1 MLKKKIGIYALILA
15 MAAAGL
21 AGCGTTE
28 KANPSE
34 KPLSKSGDKEGDKSF
49 SVVCTIFP
57 EYDWT
62 KEILGEHADD
72 AEITYLLDNG
82 IDLHNY
88 QPTADDILTISS
100 CDLFVYVGG
109 ESDEWV
115 ENALAEATNKDMKV
129 INLMDVLGDSAKVE
143 ELKEGMQESEHEHS
157 HDHNTDFEDYDVKDR
172 TLSEWDGSWQST
184 YPLLLDGSLDE
195 VWEHKA
201 EEDDT
206 MSAED
211 YKKKYTTAYETDVV
225 TININ
230 APEIEYVTAEKSI
243 KAEYDYSGFY
253 IRTKDDGSKQVR
265 YKFEKKSG
273 DDSAAKYI
281 VFSDH
286 NIEPSEP
293 EHFHLYSGN
302 DGFDTL
308 VEEGTHF
315 PTYYPSALTAD
326 DIVEEMTGGE
336 SHDHD
341 HSKEVSTFEDDEVK
355 DRSLSDW
362 AGEWQSAYPLVLDGS
377 LDEAWEH
384 KSEDGSMTAEEY
396 KDYYTIGYK
405 TDISSVKIDG
415 DNITFTYDDGKTVSS
430 DYEYTGYF
438 IQNWSTGTKAAMYRF
453 EAVDKE
459 SGAPVYIEFND
470 HMIEPEKA
478 EHFHLRMSNESYD
491 AIVDPEGNW
500 PTFFDAALTPDE
512 VCDEVIGHGH
522 SDEDEDE
529 EEHEHEDEHEEEHED
544 EHEHHHEEGEEEYD
558 EHVWLSVKNAK
569 TICGAIEKEL
579 EAIDP
584 DNAADYKANLES
596 YTAKLDEL
604 DNSFKTLVDSASS
617 KTLVFGDRFPFR
629 YFVDDY
635 GLDYYAA
642 FIGCS
647 AETEA
652 SFETIAFLADKV
664 NELDC
669 GTIFTLEN
677 SSKDIAN
684 SIISASGKS
693 AEIAELNSLQS
704 ISADDIANGT
714 SYLSIM
720 QKNYD
725 VLAGVLK

>member
-21 AGCGTTE
+21 AGCGTAE
-28 KANPSE
+28 KAYSSE

-82 IDLHNY
+82 VDLHNY
-88 QPTADDILTISS
+88 QPTADDILKISS

-115 ENALAEATNKDMKV
+115 ENALAEANNEDMKV
-129 INLMDVLGDSAKVE
+129 VELMDVLGDDAKVE
-143 ELKEGMQESEHEHS
+143 ELKEGMQEDEHEH
-157 HDHNTDFEDYDVKDR
+157 
-172 TLSEWDGSWQST
+172 
-184 YPLLLDGSLDE
+184 
-195 VWEHKA
+195 EH
-201 EEDDT
+201 E
-206 MSAED
+206 
-211 YKKKYTTAYETDVV
+211 
-225 TININ
+225 
-230 APEIEYVTAEKSI
+230 
-243 KAEYDYSGFY
+243 
-253 IRTKDDGSKQVR
+253 
-265 YKFEKKSG
+265 
-273 DDSAAKYI
+273 
-281 VFSDH
+281 
-286 NIEPSEP
+286 
-293 EHFHLYSGN
+293 
-302 DGFDTL
+302 
-308 VEEGTHF
+308 
-315 PTYYPSALTAD
+315 
-326 DIVEEMTGGE
+326 
-336 SHDHD
+336 
-341 HSKEVSTFEDDEVK
+341 HSKEVSTFED
-355 DRSLSDW
+355 
-362 AGEWQSAYPLVLDGS
+362 
-377 LDEAWEH
+377 
-384 KSEDGSMTAEEY
+384 
-396 KDYYTIGYK
+396 
-405 TDISSVKIDG
+405 
-415 DNITFTYDDGKTVSS
+415 
-430 DYEYTGYF
+430 
-438 IQNWSTGTKAAMYRF
+438 
-453 EAVDKE
+453 
-459 SGAPVYIEFND
+459 APD
-470 HMIEPEKA
+470 
-478 EHFHLRMSNESYD
+478 
-491 AIVDPEGNW
+491 
-500 PTFFDAALTPDE
+500 PDE

-522 SDEDEDE
+522 SDEDE
-529 EEHEHEDEHEEEHED
+529 HEHSR
-544 EHEHHHEEGEEEYD
+544 EEGEEEYD

-604 DNSFKTLVDSASS
+604 DNSFKTLVDGASS

>member
-21 AGCGTTE
+21 AGCGTAE
-28 KANPSE
+28 KANSSE

-82 IDLHNY
+82 VDLHNY
-88 QPTADDILTISS
+88 QPTADDILKISS

-115 ENALAEATNKDMKV
+115 ENALAEANNEDMKV
-129 INLMDVLGDSAKVE
+129 VELMDILGDSAKVE
-143 ELKEGMQESEHEHS
+143 ELKEGMQEDEHEH
-157 HDHNTDFEDYDVKDR
+157 E
-172 TLSEWDGSWQST
+172 
-184 YPLLLDGSLDE
+184 
-195 VWEHKA
+195 
-201 EEDDT
+201 
-206 MSAED
+206 
-211 YKKKYTTAYETDVV
+211 
-225 TININ
+225 
-230 APEIEYVTAEKSI
+230 
-243 KAEYDYSGFY
+243 
-253 IRTKDDGSKQVR
+253 
-265 YKFEKKSG
+265 
-273 DDSAAKYI
+273 
-281 VFSDH
+281 
-286 NIEPSEP
+286 
-293 EHFHLYSGN
+293 
-302 DGFDTL
+302 
-308 VEEGTHF
+308 
-315 PTYYPSALTAD
+315 
-326 DIVEEMTGGE
+326 
-336 SHDHD
+336 HD

-529 EEHEHEDEHEEEHED
+529 EEHEHEDEHEEEHEE

-569 TICGAIEKEL
+569 NICGAIEKEL
-579 EAIDP
+579 EARDP
-584 DNAADYKANLES
+584 ANAADYKANLES

-652 SFETIAFLADKV
+652 SFETIAFLAEKV

-684 SIISASGKS
+684 SIISASGKN